1 MAAKSLTASLSV
13 AARDFG
19 SLLSSAK
26 TRPVT
31 RFIEAPIIDNSI
43 PIMADLYRGAGVSS
57 LQGLEA
63 SVKAN
68 FYEAQVRDAWEELLD
83 VQASWDDFLSKMDC
97 EDEAGLAEG
106 ALAPLKSPLV
116 NARTGLTT
124 NLGQVLDDVGQHK
137 CLHLVLLR
145 FFG

>member
-1 MAAKSLTASLSV
+1 
-13 AARDFG
+13 
-19 SLLSSAK
+19 
-26 TRPVT
+26 
-31 RFIEAPIIDNSI
+31 
-43 PIMADLYRGAGVSS
+43 
-57 LQGLEA
+57 
-63 SVKAN
+63 
-68 FYEAQVRDAWEELLD
+68 
-83 VQASWDDFLSKMDC
+83 MDC

-124 NLGQVLDDVGQHK
+124 NLGQVLEDVGQHK